1 MELFELVEK
10 SYEKF
15 RTLGFKRD
23 EKLIKRVLE
32 NAREIYD
39 DKPYTDSELEKI
51 LIEEWGSE
59 TALHGYAVFSG
70 GDEPHAL
77 HVCKIDELA
86 VYDSDK
92 DASKRAVK
100 DGIKLIPYNEQRKDG
115 AFKYY
120 RFIDNEENRMVL
132 QNEACC
138 Y

>member
-59 TALHGYAVFSG
+59 TALHGYAIFSG

-92 DASKRAVK
+92 DAGKRAVK
-100 DGIKLIPYNEQRKDG
+100 DGIKLIPYNKQRKDG

-120 RFIDNEENRMVL
+120 RFIDNEENRKVL
-132 QNEACC
+132 FNEACC

>member
-1 MELFELVEK
+1 MEYFDIVEQTYK
-10 SYEKF
+10 D
-15 RTLGFKRD
+15 FKD
-23 EKLIKRVLE
+23 FKIKRNERLIQRVLK
-32 NAREIYD
+32 NAREVYD

-77 HVCKIDELA
+77 HVCRIDELD
-86 VYDSDK
+86 VYDSDV

-120 RFIDNEENRMVL
+120 RFIDNEENRKVL